1 MATGAGQWV
10 GGERYDAYASALPG
24 RSCLHP
30 PTKRRVHSSQLTI
43 SLSCEPLYAGGARRP
58 SLQTESRFTR
68 NEEFVKTLMLGAGA
82 VGTVSAL
89 KFAQEAMLEQLVI
102 ADAVSARAS
111 LLADRLNDPRVSG
124 LGLDACDRAAV
135 ARTIRETGSTIV
147 LNAALPLTNLQ
158 VMRACL
164 DAGCDYI
171 DLASGG
177 TDADGVPKL
186 EDQFALDGEFRAAGR
201 LALLGMGADPGTT
214 NVYAAYAAKHL
225 LDTVT
230 EIRVRD
236 GDNSVCQGHDGF
248 VAAFSPWVFID
259 ECLCKAVSWRDGRY
273 HLEEPLTGS
282 EPFEFPELGI
292 LDCYYVDHEESKT
305 LPRSFPHARIVDFK
319 LCMDDV
325 TVETLRVM
333 KRLGLSAKSRVQVGD
348 ASIAPRDL
356 VVSLLP
362 QPKDLA
368 GRLRG
373 KTCVG
378 TLVRGLKNGE
388 PRAYYVY
395 NVSDHEAAYAEL
407 GVQATAYQTG
417 IPPVIAAR
425 LIHRGVWRGAGV
437 VSPEQFDPDPFLE
450 ALAQEGMPWQVRDDS
465 SRTGVPR
472 VPRLSRPETAAA

>member
-1 MATGAGQWV
+1 MKV
-10 GGERYDAYASALPG
+10 
-24 RSCLHP
+24 
-30 PTKRRVHSSQLTI
+30 
-43 SLSCEPLYAGGARRP
+43 
-58 SLQTESRFTR
+58 
-68 NEEFVKTLMLGAGA
+68 LMLGAGA

-89 KFAQEAMLEQLVI
+89 KFVQEAMLQQLVI

-111 LLADRLNDPRVSG
+111 LLADRLDDPRVSA
-124 LGLDACDRAAV
+124 LGLDAGDRAAV

-147 LNAALPLTNLQ
+147 LNAALPVTNLE

-164 DAGCDYI
+164 EAGCDYI

-186 EDQFALDGEFRAAGR
+186 EDQFALDAEFGAAGR
-201 LALLGMGADPGTT
+201 IALLGMGADPGTT

-225 LDTVT
+225 LDCVT

-273 HLEEPLTGS
+273 HLEEPLTGF

-292 LDCYYVDHEESKT
+292 LNCYYVDHEESKT
-305 LPRSFPHARIVDFK
+305 LPRFFPHAGTVDFK

-333 KRLGLSAKSRVQVGD
+333 KRLGLSSKSRVQVGD
-348 ASIAPRDL
+348 ATIAPRDL

-368 GRLRG
+368 GRMRG

-388 PRAYYVY
+388 PRAYYIY

-425 LIHRGVWRGAGV
+425 LMHDGIWRGAGV
-437 VSPEQFDPDPFLE
+437 LSPEQLDPDPFLE
-450 ALAQEGMPWQVRDDS
+450 RLSREGMPWHVRDDS
-465 SRTGVPR
+465 ARTGVPR

>member
-1 MATGAGQWV
+1 MKV
-10 GGERYDAYASALPG
+10 L
-24 RSCLHP
+24 
-30 PTKRRVHSSQLTI
+30 V
-43 SLSCEPLYAGGARRP
+43 
-58 SLQTESRFTR
+58 
-68 NEEFVKTLMLGAGA
+68 LGAGA

-89 KFAQEAMLEQLVI
+89 KFVQDAMLEQLVI

-111 LLADRLNDPRVSG
+111 LLADRVRDSRVSAMQ
-124 LGLDACDRAAV
+124 LDAGDRAVV
-135 ARTIRETGSTIV
+135 ARTIRETGTTIV
-147 LNAALPLTNLQ
+147 LNAALPVTNLD

-164 DAGCDYI
+164 AAGCDYI

-177 TDADGVPKL
+177 SDADGIPKL
-186 EDQFALDGEFRAAGR
+186 EDQFALDAEFRAAGR

-225 LDTVT
+225 LDSVT
-230 EIRVRD
+230 ELRIRD

-259 ECLCKAVSWRDGRY
+259 ECLCRAVSYRDGRY
-273 HLEEPLTGS
+273 QLEEPLTGF
-282 EPFEFPELGI
+282 EPFEFPELGV
-292 LDCYYVDHEESKT
+292 LNCYYVDHEESKT
-305 LPRSFPHARIVDFK
+305 LPRFFPQARLVDFK

-333 KRLGLSAKSRVQVGD
+333 KRLGLSGKNLVRVGD

-368 GRLRG
+368 GRMRG

-378 TLVRGLKNGE
+378 TLAKGLKNGE
-388 PRAYYVY
+388 PRAFYIY
-395 NVSDHEAAYAEL
+395 NVADHEAVYAEL

-425 LIHRGVWRGAGV
+425 LISERRWRGTGV
-437 VSPEQFDPDPFLE
+437 MSPEQFDPDPFLE
-450 ALAQEGMPWQVRDDS
+450 RLAREGMPWHIRDDS
-465 SRTGVPR
+465 VRSELPR
-472 VPRLSRPETAAA
+472 VRALGVRETVAA